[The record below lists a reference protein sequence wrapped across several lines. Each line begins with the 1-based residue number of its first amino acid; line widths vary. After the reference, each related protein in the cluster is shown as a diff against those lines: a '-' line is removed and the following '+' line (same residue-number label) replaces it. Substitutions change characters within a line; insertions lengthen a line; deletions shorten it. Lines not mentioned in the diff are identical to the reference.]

1 MHCGHVLSHFIYYT
15 KKDPY
20 KLVGILLYAGCLLTL
35 AMVLV
40 NPDEA
45 LKVFIVSTVL
55 AVTVVYKNFRFL
67 VANKRLLILP
77 AFMLAFG
84 LLQNIWVEMFKE
96 SGSAFSGAYRSY
108 QNGGKVLIFA
118 AIVMVALNCQQ
129 TRTLRASTPVN
140 YMVIATGL
148 GLYGYAG
155 YQLYAIAEMHFTS
168 YRVPLGFEHATG
180 TAYALTFI
188 ALLASQALLNLH
200 SKIGILLYFL
210 HFLLSCTAIV
220 ITQTRAAILVYP
232 VLCIGLFFLHYRHDR
247 KVLLSSFIAFLVLG
261 TMVLIALKPILEN
274 RYADFERDIYAY
286 SNDNSNTSIGARFA
300 MQRAG
305 FYTGEMAIWSQS
317 LEKRSISLTKL
328 AENDPS
334 IRGALNFVKVHLH
347 NEIMDTFS
355 LKGIIGVALLTGLYA
370 AMLYTAYIFRSPL
383 FLVISGAII
392 IYGLSDLLLYAKGEA
407 LSSML
412 ALCVALILSPDAM
425 RKPTNA

>member
-1 MHCGHVLSHFIYYT
+1 MHCGHVLSHVFYSS

-20 KLVGILLYAGCLLTL
+20 KLVSILIYAGCLLTL

-45 LKVFIVSTVL
+45 LKVFIISTVL
-55 AVTVVYKNFRFL
+55 AVTIVYKNFRFL
-67 VANKRLLILP
+67 LANKRLLILP
-77 AFMLAFG
+77 ALMLAFG
-84 LLQNIWVEMFKE
+84 FMQIIWVEMFKQP
-96 SGSAFSGAYRSY
+96 GSAFSGAYRSY

-129 TRTLRASTPVN
+129 PRDLRASSIFN
-140 YMVIATGL
+140 YIVIATGL

-155 YQLYAIAEMHFTS
+155 YQLYTIAEMRFTS
-168 YRVPLGFEHATG
+168 YRVALGFEHATG

-188 ALLASQALLNLH
+188 ALLVSQALLNLQT
-200 SKIGILLYFL
+200 KIGIPLYFL
-210 HFLLSCTAIV
+210 HFLLSCIAI
-220 ITQTRAAILVYP
+220 ITTQTRAAILVYP
-232 VLCIGLFFLHYRHDR
+232 VLCIGLFLLHYRHDR
-247 KVLLSSFIAFLVLG
+247 RVLLSSFIAFLVLG
-261 TMVLIALKPILEN
+261 TMAIIALKPVLEK

-305 FYTGEMAIWSQS
+305 LYTGEMAIWSQS
-317 LEKRSISLTKL
+317 LEERSISLKKL
-328 AENDPS
+328 AKNDPS
-334 IRGALNFVKVHLH
+334 MRGALKFVNVHLH

-355 LKGIIGVALLTGLYA
+355 LKGIIGVVLLAGLYT
-370 AMLYTAYIFRSPL
+370 AMLYTAYQFRSPL
-383 FLVISGAII
+383 FLAISGAII

-412 ALCVALILSPDAM
+412 ALCVALILTPDSM